1 MRAALLFLAVLAAS
15 AQAGED
21 ARSLLKSIS
30 NAMRSADSL
39 RVEGMSVRDT
49 TGEQGTS
56 HQEISFELVT
66 RGPLVMRYHR
76 AGPSPGLQVCDG
88 ASLWTYAEASNSYV
102 KGAANVEDCNPPFA
116 RWSDLS
122 KYLVEAKVI
131 GNDHSD
137 FEGRPQDCEVIDAT
151 YETPRPLL
159 PEVPSAGRMERIFC
173 VDPLRR
179 LILREQLG
187 PSPAASST
195 GGVHFSMTITYSHV
209 ELNPALEPSVFQF
222 QPPDG
227 SHEASAEVQKVAA
240 RIDPPTLI
248 SKHEPKY
255 SSEARRARLQGSVLV
270 SLVVGT
276 DGIPQNV
283 KVLRGLGLG
292 LDEKAVEAVQGWKFQ
307 PARKAGEPIAVPAQ
321 VEVSFRLHQP

>member
-1 MRAALLFLAVLAAS
+1 
-15 AQAGED
+15 
-21 ARSLLKSIS
+21 
-30 NAMRSADSL
+30 
-39 RVEGMSVRDT
+39 
-49 TGEQGTS
+49 
-56 HQEISFELVT
+56 
-66 RGPLVMRYHR
+66 
-76 AGPSPGLQVCDG
+76 
-88 ASLWTYAEASNSYV
+88 
-102 KGAANVEDCNPPFA
+102 VEDCNPPFA
-116 RWSDLS
+116 RWSDLT
-122 KYLVEAKVI
+122 KYLVAAKVI
-131 GNDHSD
+131 GKDHSE
-137 FEGRPQDCEVIDAT
+137 FEGRSQECEVIEAT
-151 YETPRPLL
+151 YETPQPLL
-159 PEVPSAGRMERIFC
+159 PGVPAAGRLERIFC

-187 PSPAASST
+187 SSPAASST

-209 ELNPALEPSVFQF
+209 ELNPALEASIFQF

-227 SHEASAEVQKVAA
+227 SHEASAAAQKTAA
-240 RIDPPTLI
+240 RIDPPVVI

-255 SSEARRARLQGSVLV
+255 SSEARKAGLQGSVLV

-321 VEVSFRLHQP
+321 VEVNFRLRQQ

>member
-1 MRAALLFLAVLAAS
+1 
-15 AQAGED
+15 
-21 ARSLLKSIS
+21 
-30 NAMRSADSL
+30 
-39 RVEGMSVRDT
+39 
-49 TGEQGTS
+49 
-56 HQEISFELVT
+56 
-66 RGPLVMRYHR
+66 MRYER
-76 AGPSPGLQVCDG
+76 RGSRPGHQICDG
-88 ASLWTYAEASNSYV
+88 TSLWTYAEVSNSYV

-116 RWSDLS
+116 RWSDLAN
-122 KYLVEAKVI
+122 YLVEAKVI
-131 GNDHSD
+131 GKDHSE
-137 FEGRPQDCEVIDAT
+137 FEGRSQEYEVIEAT

-159 PEVPSAGRMERIFC
+159 PGVPSAGRLERIFC

-195 GGVHFSMTITYSHV
+195 GGVHYSMTITYSHV
-209 ELNPALEPSVFQF
+209 ELNPALEASVFKF

-227 SHEASAEVQKVAA
+227 SHEASAAVQKVAA
-240 RIDPPTLI
+240 KIDPPVVI

-255 SSEARRARLQGSVLV
+255 SSEARKAGLQGSVLV
-270 SLVVGT
+270 GLVVGT